1 MVSVVQPALRRE
13 AADGVLSNGLSRLTP
28 TNTSRAQ
35 YIPDDL
41 YTQIERSI
49 PIICVD
55 FVALRHGERGT
66 EVGLILRESPFGQVW
81 CHLGGRVQHGETVG
95 DAIRR
100 HARNTLGVEIDL
112 GPDPQPVWVYQW
124 FPDEHRPPTGLVTGH
139 DPRKHAIGLSFVV
152 DLAGE
157 ELDPR
162 DEALDFAYFPI
173 GALPRP
179 LWPGCENLV
188 RQLVSRST

>member
-1 MVSVVQPALRRE
+1 VVSVVQPALRRE
-13 AADGVLSNGLSRLTP
+13 AADGVLSNGLSSRPP
-28 TNTSRAQ
+28 TNASRAQ

-49 PIICVD
+49 PITCVD

-66 EVGLILRESPFGQVW
+66 DVGLILRESPFGQVW
-81 CHLGGRVQHGETVG
+81 CHLGGRVHHGETVG

-124 FPDEHRPPTGLVTGH
+124 FPDEHRPSTGLVTGR

-162 DEALDFAYFPI
+162 DEALDFAYFPT
-173 GALPRP
+173 GALPKP